1 MAERPTGSG
10 GREGHQLADGGYA
23 DPDQAERL
31 RLDTLREYRILDTG
45 PEEAFDRVTKMV
57 ADLYDAPIA
66 LVSLVDDC
74 RQWFKSSYG
83 LDVPETPRDISFCQY
98 VIAEDK
104 PVVIVDVLG
113 DERFRDNPLV
123 TGDPFIRFY
132 AGVPLRAYN
141 GTILG
146 TLCVIDRKERPLL
159 VERELE
165 RLEDFAAIIMA
176 EADLRRIV
184 A

>member
-1 MAERPTGSG
+1 MAERPAGSG

-23 DPDQAERL
+23 GSEQAERL

-83 LDVPETPRDISFCQY
+83 LDVSETPRDISFCQY

-104 PVVIVDVLG
+104 PVVIVDVLS
-113 DERFRDNPLV
+113 
-123 TGDPFIRFY
+123 
-132 AGVPLRAYN
+132 
-141 GTILG
+141 
-146 TLCVIDRKERPLL
+146 
-159 VERELE
+159 
-165 RLEDFAAIIMA
+165 
-176 EADLRRIV
+176 
-184 A
+184 